1 MERRCH
7 RGSRLLRRLRDA
19 SGQLRRHAAAL
30 RGERAAGI
38 RRLASRKRGDLH
50 RACRDA
56 RYKRSWSHRV
66 HHDALRQRHGA
77 LRQRGRIAR
86 ASRPGAVRHRAQP
99 RQDHHRVRGHLPAVA
114 GRTDD
119 LLPAGDYS
127 DRRLNGED
135 LPSDIRRRARRIRA
149 GRRACGKTRKQL
161 RPQGEKHAHD
171 AGNTRK
177 ERRQNMLASFAN
189 AFKVPELRGKILFTI
204 TILALYR
211 LGAYIP
217 VPGIPFHAFADAFQ
231 GNGVA
236 MVMLDLFTGG
246 ALSNFSVFALGI
258 MPYIT
263 ASIIIQLLQMD
274 IIPYLTELSKQGA
287 TGRKKINQ
295 ITRYLGIAFAFI
307 EGYAFAFAFI
317 GKSGDVFEYL
327 YIATILTAGT
337 AFLLWLGD
345 QITQKGI
352 GNGISLIIMAGIIA
366 TLPQM
371 FIDAFTGLVVFDGT
385 AQVITLGIIK
395 FILFVI
401 IYFAIV
407 IGIIFVQESERRVP
421 IQYANKSTSAY
432 ANSAQSFMP
441 IKINSAGV
449 IPVIFAS
456 SLLTIPGILAQV
468 IKNETFTLVVEKY
481 LTYTTPVGFLIYVI
495 LIFFFAYF
503 YTFIQLKPE
512 EFAKNLQENG
522 GYIPG
527 IRPGE
532 ETKKHI
538 SKILSRLTIL
548 GATFLVV
555 IAGLPILFSKV
566 TSLPTSVSIGGTGLL
581 IVVGVALETYKQL
594 EGSILTRSYK
604 RGYSRR

>member
-1 MERRCH
+1 MFSTMKQLFTSTNKDLRH
-7 RGSRLLRRLRDA
+7 RIYFTL
-19 SGQLRRHAAAL
+19 
-30 RGERAAGI
+30 
-38 RRLASRKRGDLH
+38 
-50 RACRDA
+50 
-56 RYKRSWSHRV
+56 
-66 HHDALRQRHGA
+66 GA
-77 LRQRGRIAR
+77 LMIFILGI
-86 ASRPGAVRHRAQP
+86 S
-99 RQDHHRVRGHLPAVA
+99 
-114 GRTDD
+114 
-119 LLPAGDYS
+119 
-127 DRRLNGED
+127 
-135 LPSDIRRRARRIRA
+135 IR
-149 GRRACGKTRKQL
+149 
-161 RPQGEKHAHD
+161 
-171 AGNTRK
+171 
-177 ERRQNMLASFAN
+177 
-189 AFKVPELRGKILFTI
+189 
-204 TILALYR
+204 
-211 LGAYIP
+211 
-217 VPGIPFHAFADAFQ
+217 VPGTQ
-231 GNGVA
+231 
-236 MVMLDLFTGG
+236 DLTSNLGFLELVNTLGGG
-246 ALSNFSVFALGI
+246 ALQNFSIFALGV

-263 ASIIIQLLQMD
+263 ASIIMQLLQMD
-274 IIPYLTELSKQGA
+274 IVPYFSELRKQGA
-287 TGRKKINQ
+287 TGRRKINQ
-295 ITRYLGIAFAFI
+295 ITRYMGIAFAFI

-317 GKSGDVFEYL
+317 GRTGDVLEYL
-327 YIATILTAGT
+327 YIATVLTAGT

-371 FIDAFTGLVVFDGT
+371 FIDAFNGLIAFDGT

-395 FILFVI
+395 FILFVF

-407 IGIIFVQESERRVP
+407 IGIIFIQESERRIP

-432 ANSAQSFMP
+432 DKSAQSFMP
-441 IKINSAGV
+441 IKINTAGV

-456 SLLTIPGILAQV
+456 SLLAIPGILAQV

-495 LIFFFAYF
+495 FIFFFAYF
-503 YTFIQLKPE
+503 YTFIQVKPE

-532 ETKKHI
+532 ETKKHL

-555 IAGLPILFSKV
+555 IAGLPILFSKL